1 MFPNLCVLLGGTDMT
16 RTSARRGN
24 SVEDVK
30 PDEKPTKWNHVA
42 KHRRPRR
49 LRQAAK
55 PPLAIE
61 QILAWADHEF
71 RATGRWPKTI
81 DGHVLVN
88 RNEKWRNINAALM
101 AGGRGLSGGTT
112 LAQVL
117 ASYRGVR
124 NRKGLPALRLK
135 QVLASADAHRRRVG
149 RWPNKDSGPIPEL
162 PGETWAA
169 VDAALHNGCRGF
181 PGGSSLAQVLDRE
194 RDVRNRKRLPPLSE
208 SQIIAWA
215 RRHRLS
221 TGKWPSENAG
231 PIEGTRGEVWE
242 NVAAALTQG
251 IRGLPGGDSLAR
263 LLARRLG
270 ARNSAALPPLLEQ
283 DILSWADAYH
293 ARTGQWPRADSGAIA
308 EAADET
314 WSAVDSALRS
324 GLRGMAGGSS
334 LVKLLTLHRGVRNSR
349 TPPALSVEKI
359 IAWAEAH
366 YRRVGR
372 WPKGADGAIP
382 EAPGETWNAVI
393 IGLQRGARGLPRGE
407 TLHQLLRRS
416 FTAR

>member
-1 MFPNLCVLLGGTDMT
+1 MT
-16 RTSARRGN
+16 RKSAHRGHP
-24 SVEDVK
+24 VGDEK
-30 PDEKPTKWNHVA
+30 PDETPTTWNDVS

-49 LRQAAK
+49 LRQAPK
-55 PPLAIE
+55 PPLTVE

-71 RATGRWPKTI
+71 RETGRWPKTI
-81 DGHVLVN
+81 GGHVLAN
-88 RNEKWRNINAALM
+88 RNEKWRNINAALI
-101 AGGRGLSGGTT
+101 AGSRGLPGGST

-117 ASYRGVR
+117 ATHRGVR

-135 QVLASADAHRRRVG
+135 RVLASADAHRQRAG
-149 RWPNKDSGPIPEL
+149 QWPNRDSGLIPEL

-215 RRHRLS
+215 RRHRRS

-231 PIEGTRGEVWE
+231 PIDGTRGEVWD

-263 LLARRLG
+263 LLTRRLG
-270 ARNSAALPPLLEQ
+270 VRNGAALPPLLER

-293 ARTGQWPRADSGAIA
+293 ARTGQWPRADSGAIRE
-308 EAADET
+308 EAGET

-324 GLRGMAGGSS
+324 GLRGLAGGSS
-334 LVKLLTLHRGVRNSR
+334 LAKLLTAHRGVRNGR
-349 TPPALSVEKI
+349 NPPTLSVERI
-359 IAWAEAH
+359 LAWAEAH
-366 YRRVGR
+366 DRRAGR
-372 WPKGADGAIP
+372 WPRRADGAIL

-393 IGLQRGARGLPRGE
+393 IALQRGARGLPRGE
-407 TLHQLLRRS
+407 TFHQLLQRS
-416 FTAR
+416 FGAH